1 MSESFRQKNQS
12 RQSADWLLDDKGEII
27 GLVGPRG
34 DIVTPVTV
42 GRSPDGGIRTLSIP
56 AKKQWLTKCPFGR
69 LKSVAAGVNHTSL
82 VQTVLESHTDWIQ
95 IGIINP
101 LAVDITGVKICV
113 APSTTLGA
121 DNSTQ
126 TITPVGGTWTNQTI
140 NGAASGTVAAGLDAN
155 SAKISWFDPTNVS
168 TLDRADGGNLPV
180 LLIAVEVPA
189 ANANRP
195 AFNHI
200 TTAGWESENSTDGRV
215 WRSRTQSGLFATA
228 ASVSGF
234 TNTAFVG
241 DCMPILIR
249 YIPRHGDGMTV
260 YVAGDSVHEGSGA
273 SPDRRGF
280 PHIAACTVSSMTRP
294 IEICQM
300 SIAGATSAQYAARV
314 QSTIFDVAPDVV
326 LLPAQTPNNV
336 TPPNITVSN
345 IVATNR
351 DIAKIKAACQI
362 VGALPILTTG
372 APWLA
377 VAPDPTTLSEDFG
390 STINLINQHMSNV
403 RNSPIAVADTES
415 TVRAGY
421 DGDGQSV
428 FATGMTADGLHLSN
442 SGQSAAAVPVA
453 NLLRRIIF

>member
-1 MSESFRQKNQS
+1 MSKLQVERGSVSFITEAGTGR
-12 RQSADWLLDDKGEII
+12 LLGYDRRDGQPYEA
-27 GLVGPRG
+27 
-34 DIVTPVTV
+34 IVTAVTN
-42 GRSPDGGIRTLSIP
+42 PDGGIRALAVP
-56 AKKQWLTKCPFGR
+56 VKKQWLTKCPFGR
-69 LKSVAAGVNHTSL
+69 LKSVAAGANHTSL

-101 LAVDITGVKICV
+101 LSVDITGVKICV

-121 DNSTQ
+121 DNSAQ
-126 TITPVGGTWTNQTI
+126 TIAPVGGSWVNQTI
-140 NGAASGTVAAGLDAN
+140 GGAASGTLAAGVDAN
-155 SAKISWFDPTNVS
+155 SAKITWFDPMAVS
-168 TLDRADGGNLPV
+168 TLDRADGGVLPV
-180 LLIAVEVPA
+180 LLIAAEVPA

-195 AFNHI
+195 AFNH
-200 TTAGWESENSTDGRV
+200 TTTGGWESENNTDGRI

-228 ASVSGF
+228 ATVSNF

-241 DCMPILIR
+241 DCLPILIR

-314 QSTIFDVAPDVV
+314 QSTLADVSPDVV
-326 LLPAQTPNNV
+326 LFPAQTPNNV
-336 TPPNITVSN
+336 TPPTVTASN

-351 DIAKIKAACQI
+351 DIAKIRAACQT

-377 VAPDPTTLSEDFG
+377 LEPDPTTLSEDFG
-390 STINLINQHMSNV
+390 STISLFNAHMSNV
-403 RNSPIAVADTES
+403 RSGPIPVVDTEF

-421 DGDGQSV
+421 DADGQSI
-428 FATGMTADGLHLSN
+428 FATGTTADGLHLSPV
-442 SGQSAAAVPVA
+442 GQRLASVPVA
-453 NLLRRIIF
+453 DLLRRVIF